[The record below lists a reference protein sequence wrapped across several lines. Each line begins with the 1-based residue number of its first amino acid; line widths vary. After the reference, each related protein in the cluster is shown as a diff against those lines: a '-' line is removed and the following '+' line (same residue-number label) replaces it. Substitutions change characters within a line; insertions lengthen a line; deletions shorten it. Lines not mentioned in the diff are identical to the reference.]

1 MSRFGIASLENI
13 DKEVD
18 SITPANSKRSKNSVW
33 GQFQCFCKER
43 NYKFEKSSSKDELAN
58 MLKDWGFNM
67 KRKDG
72 EDYKE
77 SVVKI
82 TWNFTAKQLQEF
94 YYKEHNV
101 KFDPFADVEFSSA
114 RAARDAKRRN
124 LQTDPKKR
132 KLSSAAISKQEMER
146 MVEMCDENTPTGLQ
160 KKFFLIAGYELAWR
174 GGEAGASCLHHFS
187 QEKNNEGASTGR
199 IEYNPVVTKT
209 CQGGAKKLADSKWLI
224 TNANSP
230 EICPVR

>member
-174 GGEAGASCLHHFS
+174 GEAGASCLHHFS
-187 QEKNNEGASTGR
+187 EEKNNEGR
-199 IEYNPVVTKT
+199 IEYNPVFTKT